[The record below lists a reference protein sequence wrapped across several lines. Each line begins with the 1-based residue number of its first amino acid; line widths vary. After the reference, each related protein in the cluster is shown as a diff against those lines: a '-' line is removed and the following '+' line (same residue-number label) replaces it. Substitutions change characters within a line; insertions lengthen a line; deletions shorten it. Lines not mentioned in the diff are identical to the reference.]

1 MMKFSNNQ
9 NVYYYLLTL
18 NQIDSLKYTQAAADN
33 SSQENLQNLEKIA
46 NELLKKPVA
55 AVNLETGLYEPIEE
69 AGTYEDALIRFA
81 KGLTDERRRRQAN
94 CSS

>member
-1 MMKFSNNQ
+1 MMIFSNNKY
-9 NVYYYLLTL
+9 VYYYLLTL

-69 AGTYEDALIRFA
+69 AGTYEDALI
-81 KGLTDERRRRQAN
+81 K
-94 CSS
+94 